1 MFIPCLCSISDQA
14 IPIVHRAHRVH
25 EVLGRSYE
33 AEEYKRHNRTLLL
46 TKGDN
51 NPVDDLWIYRGPRYL
66 KGEQVIGKVRAYLP
80 HVGIATILLT
90 DYPELKWAM
99 IGVVLF
105 FVLIN
110 RE

>member
-1 MFIPCLCSISDQA
+1 MDDFFI
-14 IPIVHRAHRVH
+14 
-25 EVLGRSYE
+25 Y
-33 AEEYKRHNRTLLL
+33 N
-46 TKGDN
+46 
-51 NPVDDLWIYRGPRYL
+51 GPRYL
-66 KGEQVIGKVRAYLP
+66 KGEQVIGKVRGYLP
-80 HVGIATILLT
+80 YVGIATILLT